1 MPDVFTR
8 EMIQPLS
15 LLHAG
20 AFSVRSPQYSGFAA
34 SRMAVAR
41 MGAAASEF
49 RPFLSEPPQM
59 SSGAAGKAGYL
70 SLAFEH
76 DAEQGRTVLSAMD
89 RRVPLLAQKALYWE
103 ESQPGMACVI
113 VIAATGCTVQGD
125 RLALDVS
132 AGPGSRAL
140 VTTQCAAKIHS
151 MEHNYASQLQ
161 RFRLGEESYLEYMP
175 DALILHRS
183 ARYLQDTLVTL
194 PASASFVYGEILVPG
209 RRWHHEEELFGFDI
223 YSAGLRVMRP
233 GAEEEER
240 GWDPSFGFGMG
251 NEAEEGEILFE
262 ERLVLE
268 PDETE
273 FRNVAV
279 MGGFEVLGKFYKTES
294 ATVEGAGV
302 LDITTQYVSNKSVGN
317 VVIKSDII
325 GTTIVGFENHSG
337 RVDIGAHTPLGKVL
351 AGFGHDGKGT
361 EGVIYKNVIATYLH
375 GPLLPKNPVLADY
388 ILAKAIEKR
397 YGETELAP
405 LDDTLEIAAHDYAV
419 GRFASE

>member
-1 MPDVFTR
+1 MPDALTE

-15 LLHAG
+15 PLYAG
-20 AFSVRSPQYSGFAA
+20 SAPVGSYQLSGFAA

-41 MGAAASEF
+41 MGAKASEF

-59 SSGAAGKAGYL
+59 ASGATGKAGYL

-76 DAEQGRTVLSAMD
+76 DAERGRTVLSAMD

-240 GWDPSFGFGMG
+240 GWDPSFSFGMG
-251 NEAEEGEILFE
+251 NEAEEGETFFE

-279 MGGFEVLGKFYKTES
+279 MGGYEVLGSLYALVPERYAAAIKNGASSDVTES
-294 ATVEGAGV
+294 LAWGVSILPRCVGVVLRVLGRDVESVRGKMREFHSLVRQTVLG
-302 LDITTQYVSNKSVGN
+302 S
-317 VVIKSDII
+317 
-325 GTTIVGFENHSG
+325 
-337 RVDIGAHTPLGKVL
+337 PLPPEFL
-351 AGFGHDGKGT
+351 W
-361 EGVIYKNVIATYLH
+361 
-375 GPLLPKNPVLADY
+375 
-388 ILAKAIEKR
+388 R
-397 YGETELAP
+397 
-405 LDDTLEIAAHDYAV
+405 
-419 GRFASE
+419 